1 MCLEYL
7 TGSSPLPWLVFPESN
22 SAAAL
27 GFYDGRHF
35 SPLSQP
41 GRQLLLNSRG
51 QDFFRFCSAPTPK
64 HTRLM
69 TQANP
74 LRSASPLRQSKDN
87 LVKQA
92 LDAHFSQ
99 PRPVEPPSDEEVR
112 TLLSKVR
119 LHHILSVLERV
130 SGPSERAEECPQAL

>member
-1 MCLEYL
+1 
-7 TGSSPLPWLVFPESN
+7 
-22 SAAAL
+22 
-27 GFYDGRHF
+27 
-35 SPLSQP
+35 
-41 GRQLLLNSRG
+41 
-51 QDFFRFCSAPTPK
+51 
-64 HTRLM
+64 M

-119 LHHILSVLERV
+119 LHCYILLVLERV

>member
-1 MCLEYL
+1 MAVASVVLRDV
-7 TGSSPLPWLVFPESN
+7 SSVAVVARRINQS
-22 SAAAL
+22 
-27 GFYDGRHF
+27 
-35 SPLSQP
+35 
-41 GRQLLLNSRG
+41 
-51 QDFFRFCSAPTPK
+51 T
-64 HTRLM
+64 HTRLMM

-119 LHHILSVLERV
+119 LHLHT
-130 SGPSERAEECPQAL
+130 SGS